1 MYCWFK
7 RATLFCAA
15 IWLLIGSAVGA
26 ELVVFGDSLSDT
38 GNFSLASQGQLPPT
52 PLYADGR
59 FSNGQVWVEYVAQYL
74 RMPQPTPSLLGGSN
88 YAFNGARAAGLS
100 PYGSPDLNLQIQD
113 FLGRNQGVASPDDLY
128 VIWAGANDIFFGAAA
143 NELSFIPDALAA
155 VAQAVGRLRSAGARY
170 ILVLN
175 LPPLGDTPYFNRQ
188 LAAAEQLNLA
198 SELFN
203 EGLRA
208 TLTQLR
214 LAYTDIVV
222 IEVDVHQQ
230 FGLIQS
236 RPRAFRLVNIR
247 EASTVFDP
255 TGTGL
260 GMALDPQATPDR
272 YLFWDGIHPTTRGH
286 EIIARFSTLA
296 ILRAYLGKP

>member
-7 RATLFCAA
+7 RASMLWLALLFSIAGAA
-15 IWLLIGSAVGA
+15 RA

-38 GNFSLASQGQLPPT
+38 GNFSLASQGVLPPT
-52 PLYADGR
+52 PLYAEGR

-74 RMPQPTPSLLGGSN
+74 SMGQPTPSLLGGSN
-88 YAFNGARAAGLS
+88 YAFNGARAAGES
-100 PYGSPDLNLQIQD
+100 PYGSPDLQLQIQD
-113 FLGRNQGVASPDDLY
+113 FLNSNQGVAAPENLY

-143 NELSFIPDALAA
+143 NESNFIPNALAA
-155 VAQAVGRLRSAGARY
+155 VAQAVGQLRSAGARY

-175 LPPLGDTPYFNRQ
+175 LPPLGDTPYFNGQ

-203 EGLRA
+203 QGMQA
-208 TLTQLR
+208 TLEQLR
-214 LAYTDIVV
+214 LAYRDICL

-230 FGLIQS
+230 FALIQS
-236 RPRAFRLVNIR
+236 RPRMFRLKNV
-247 EASTVFDP
+247 AGSSTLFDP
-255 TGTGL
+255 MGTGL
-260 GMALDPQATPDR
+260 GFALDPQANPDR

-286 EIIARFSTLA
+286 EIIARFSTVS
-296 ILRAYLGKP
+296 ILRAAFGKL